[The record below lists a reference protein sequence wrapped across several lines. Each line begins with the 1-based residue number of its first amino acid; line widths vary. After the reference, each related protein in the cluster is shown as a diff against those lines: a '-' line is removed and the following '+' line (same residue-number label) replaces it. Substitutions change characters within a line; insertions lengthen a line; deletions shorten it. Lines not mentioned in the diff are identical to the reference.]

1 MTLHS
6 LEEHML
12 KKEHDNDVFSLVKAV
27 THACCNVRWRGTTWR
42 NTIHITGKFIRKTMT
57 KLKLFNYQSHSV
69 LHAGIALALR
79 KRLCFLYSRGGGGDV
94 PSQSHCNLL
103 NALLLMCFRDQY
115 SSTFFFFPSQAQDVF
130 RVMGEETGKLLL
142 EICCNAL
149 RTETD

>member
-79 KRLCFLYSRGGGGDV
+79 KRLCFLYSREMGGGGGDI
-94 PSQSHCNLL
+94 PSKSHCNLL

-115 SSTFFFFPSQAQDVF
+115 SSTFFFFHH
-130 RVMGEETGKLLL
+130 KH
-142 EICCNAL
+142 
-149 RTETD
+149 RTSLG